1 MSPRVNAQYRKKKQ
15 DAILQSAKKVFT
27 DKGYHRATMQDILL
41 EAGISRGALY
51 SYFNNIEHV
60 FEALLKQE
68 DEEDLAYFSRSA
80 LSSSKEQINDWVR
93 RKEKSIA
100 SADNAF
106 LLSKTEFF
114 IHQSRATGKERNPYI
129 TDRYEKLVNAIKDCI
144 DKGIEQ
150 KEFCPVWPSK
160 AIALYLVSF
169 LDGLM
174 LDTFNYGPDIT
185 KVNEQMTV
193 FLDSL
198 AKILCPC
205 KS

>member
-1 MSPRVNAQYRKKKQ
+1 MSPRVNAQYRKRNKMPFFNPQRKSSQ
-15 DAILQSAKKVFT
+15 TK
-27 DKGYHRATMQDILL
+27 DIIGRRCRTSF

-106 LLSKTEFF
+106 LLSKTEFLF
-114 IHQSRATGKERNPYI
+114 ISPVQREKKEIPI
-129 TDRYEKLVNAIKDCI
+129 LQTD
-144 DKGIEQ
+144 
-150 KEFCPVWPSK
+150 
-160 AIALYLVSF
+160 
-169 LDGLM
+169 M
-174 LDTFNYGPDIT
+174 
-185 KVNEQMTV
+185 
-193 FLDSL
+193 
-198 AKILCPC
+198 
-205 KS
+205 KSW